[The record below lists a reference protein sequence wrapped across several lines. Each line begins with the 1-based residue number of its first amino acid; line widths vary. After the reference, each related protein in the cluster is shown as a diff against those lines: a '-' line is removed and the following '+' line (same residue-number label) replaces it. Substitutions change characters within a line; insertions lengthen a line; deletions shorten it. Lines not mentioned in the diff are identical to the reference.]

1 MESRRA
7 SFYPE
12 NDEKKFLDIWI
23 KLERRSPSY
32 MKKRTAVI
40 GALVSLLPM
49 GQPLVIGTGAALT
62 SAAVMLAFPEKANAE
77 SAMFYFERALKKQNE
92 GRDYY
97 GAISDYNKAIEMQEL
112 STYNL
117 AAAYYNRGK
126 AKSDIKDYK
135 EALSDFNKAID
146 INPNKPD
153 YYTFRGNTKSRL
165 KADEYAAISDFNK
178 AINLDLNNLLA
189 YINRGISKERIGD
202 IKGACSDWRKALA
215 FGSKF
220 SAKRIQKHC

>member
-1 MESRRA
+1 
-7 SFYPE
+7 
-12 NDEKKFLDIWI
+12 
-23 KLERRSPSY
+23 

-40 GALVSLLPM
+40 GALLSLLPM
-49 GQPLVIGTGAALT
+49 GQPLVIGSGAALT
-62 SAAVMLAFPEKANAE
+62 SAAVMLSIPEKAQAE

-92 GRDYY
+92 ERDYY

-112 STYNL
+112 STYNI

-135 EALSDFNKAID
+135 GALSDFNKAID

-165 KADEYAAISDFNK
+165 NADEYAAISDFNK

-189 YINRGISKERIGD
+189 YINRGISKVRIGD
-202 IKGACSDWRKALA
+202 IKGACSDWRKASEL
-215 FGSKF
+215 GSEDA
-220 SAKRIQKHC
+220 AKWVSNRC